1 MDLNL
6 IATFRPAGHVTESL
20 NLLVS
25 FLTCQWEMAIPA
37 SATAHVL
44 LLAAGD
50 IGGEAMAHAER
61 TLYGHTWLFNLG
73 YVPCYSSFFFCVCC

>member
-1 MDLNL
+1 MTL
-6 IATFRPAGHVTESL
+6 AESL

-44 LLAAGD
+44 LLAAGN
-50 IGGEAMAHAER
+50 IRGEAMAHAER
-61 TLYGHTWLFNLG
+61 RLYGHTWLFNLG
-73 YVPCYSSFFFCVCC
+73 LCALLLLFLLLLLLLIHASWPFM